1 VSHENFAV
9 LARHE
14 VAWGSMQKGQ
24 LGCISCHC
32 NSQNSCL
39 LLFSRSKKRRCG
51 QLRSK
56 EAKCKSGSLWFWV
69 WCRRLHRVTKNLTI

>member
-14 VAWGSMQKGQ
+14 VAWGSMQKG
-24 LGCISCHC
+24 CTCCHR
-32 NSQNSCL
+32 NFQNSCL

-51 QLRSK
+51 PLRSK
-56 EAKCKSGSLWFWV
+56 EAKRESGSLWFWV
-69 WCRRLHRVTKNLTI
+69 WCRRLLRVTKNL